1 MVLII
6 NYHLNQ
12 MMINVIYKFHLMHQ
26 EMMSLIIL
34 KDLTL
39 NLIIQYDVK

>member
-1 MVLII
+1 M
-6 NYHLNQ
+6 
-12 MMINVIYKFHLMHQ
+12 FHLMLQ

-34 KDLTL
+34 MDLTL

>member
-12 MMINVIYKFHLMHQ
+12 MMINVIYMFHQMHL

-34 KDLTL
+34 MDLTL
-39 NLIIQYDVK
+39 NLIIQYDVM